1 MARRSTIKTLPKE
14 ILAEVNRLLIEGV
27 ATLDEIVAHLRK
39 LEHPRSRSAL
49 GRYKKHFDRVAA
61 RIQQSREMAEALVAE
76 LGPAAAEGKTGRML
90 VEILQ
95 NLTFNHLL
103 NRVEDEDGTSAKDL
117 MMLSRALREM
127 AAAGKLDVDREVKI
141 RKEIVT
147 QAAEAAA
154 KVGKKRGIS
163 PKVIREIET
172 QVLGLVRP

>member
-1 MARRSTIKTLPKE
+1 MARRSSIKTLPRE

-27 ATLDEIVAHLRK
+27 ATLDEIIAHLKR

-49 GRYKKHFDRVAA
+49 GRYKKRFDRVAA
-61 RIQQSREMAEALVAE
+61 RVCQSREMAEALVKE
-76 LGPAAAEGKTGRML
+76 LGPATAEGKTGRML

-103 NRVEDEDGTSAKDL
+103 NRVEGEDDASAKDL
-117 MMLSRALREM
+117 MTLSRALKEM
-127 AAAGKLDVDREVKI
+127 AAAGKLDVDREVAI

-147 QAAEAAA
+147 KAAEAAT
-154 KVGKKRGIS
+154 KVGKKRGLSAKI
-163 PKVIREIET
+163 IREIET